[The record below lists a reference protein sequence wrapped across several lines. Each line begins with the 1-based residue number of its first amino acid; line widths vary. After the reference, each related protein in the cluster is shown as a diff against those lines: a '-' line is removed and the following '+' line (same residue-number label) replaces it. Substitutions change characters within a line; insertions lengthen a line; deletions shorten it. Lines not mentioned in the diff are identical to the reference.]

1 MTEEED
7 VVAIPLSALQHWAYC
22 PRQCGLIHIEQAFDD
37 NLHTLRGNA
46 LHARVDQPGL
56 QTERGRR
63 VERALPLWHDDL
75 GLIGKAD
82 AVEFLPDG
90 SPYPV
95 EYKQGSRHKSAAIAA
110 CDDLQ
115 LAAQALCLEAMTGHA
130 VPEGAIFYA
139 SSKRR
144 RVVPVTDALRAQVAD
159 TRAAVAAQLALGRL
173 PPPLTGELAAQRCK
187 PCSLRDRC
195 QPEAAKSAALAQ
207 LRRRLFDPDDE
218 T

>member
-1 MTEEED
+1 MQND
-7 VVAIPLSALQHWAYC
+7 DAIPLSALQHWAYC
-22 PRQCGLIHIEQAFDD
+22 PRQCALIHIEQVFDD

-46 LHARVDQPGL
+46 LHERVDQPGL

-63 VERALPLWHDDL
+63 VERALPLWHDGL

-95 EYKQGSRHKSAAIAA
+95 EYKQGSRNKAAGIAA

-115 LAAQALCLEAMTGHA
+115 LAAQALCLESMTGHA

-144 RVVPVTDALRAQVAD
+144 RIVPITDELREQVLGA
-159 TRAAVAAQLALGRL
+159 RLAVAALIASGRL
-173 PPPLTGELAAQRCK
+173 PPPLAAEAAAQRCK
-187 PCSLRDRC
+187 SCSLLDRC
-195 QPEAAKSAALAQ
+195 QPAASQSPALAHAK
-207 LRRRLFDPDDE
+207 RHLFEPDTE
-218 T
+218 L

>member
-1 MTEEED
+1 MDAED
-7 VVAIPLSALQHWAYC
+7 PIPLSALQHWAYC
-22 PRQCGLIHIEQAFDD
+22 PRQCALIHIEQVFDE

-46 LHARVDQPGL
+46 LHERVDQPGL

-63 VERALPLWHDDL
+63 VERALPLWHDGL

-95 EYKQGSRHKSAAIAA
+95 EYKQGSRNKAAAIAA

-115 LAAQALCLEAMTGHA
+115 LAAQALCLEAMSGRA

-144 RVVPVTDALRAQVAD
+144 RVVPITAELREQVRS
-159 TRAAVAAQLALGRL
+159 TRTAVSTQIASGRL
-173 PPPLTGELAAQRCK
+173 PPPLAGEAAAQRCK
-187 PCSLRDRC
+187 QCSLLDRC
-195 QPEAAKSAALAQ
+195 QPDAARSPSLSYARQ
-207 LRRRLFDPDDE
+207 HLFDPDAE
-218 T
+218 L

>member
-1 MTEEED
+1 MTDEED
-7 VVAIPLSALQHWAYC
+7 LAAIPLSALQHWAYC

-46 LHARVDQPGL
+46 LHERVDQPGL

-63 VERALPLWHDDL
+63 VERALPLWHDEL

-90 SPYPV
+90 TPYPV
-95 EYKQGSRHKSAAIAA
+95 EYKQGSRNKAAGIAA

-144 RVVPVTDALRAQVAD
+144 RVVPITDGLRAQVAE
-159 TRAAVAAQLALGRL
+159 TRAAVAAQLASGRL

-187 PCSLRDRC
+187 ACSLLERC
-195 QPEAAKSAALAQ
+195 QPQAAQSPVLALA
-207 LRRRLFDPDDE
+207 RGRLFDPDAE
-218 T
+218 L